1 MCGIAGIV
9 NLGDDASDRS
19 HSMGTRCRQM
29 RSMLVHRGPDD
40 QGEWID
46 PSGIA
51 VLAQTRL
58 AIIDLSPAG
67 HQPMVSR
74 DNRFVIAFNGEIYNF
89 ETLRDDL
96 IRSGV
101 EFRGHSDTEVL
112 LELFARE
119 GASCLARVSGMFAFA
134 VWDRVERSL
143 FLARDPLGIKPLYCW
158 QVGNTIAFASEIRAV
173 LESNLGPRHLDSEA
187 LFGYFQKGAVP
198 EPLTLVE
205 GVRMLPAGHYQ
216 VINRTASNL
225 QSYWSLQFT
234 DEISDPLE
242 AKQSTSRVLE
252 EAMQRHFVS
261 DVPVG
266 IFLSGGLDST
276 ALVALAHRIG
286 RKDIQTLSIGFE
298 EAPYDESM
306 VARQTAEH
314 FGCNHHEK
322 RMHAKDASGLL
333 EDFAR
338 SIDQPSVDGFNT
350 FIVSRFAKECG
361 VKVVLSGLGGDE
373 LFGGYPSFRV
383 VPKLLAWHRRT
394 ARAGVKS
401 LMIPASNLLPR
412 NTPVSRTLRFLSGRG
427 EVSDAFRTV
436 RSVFSQ
442 QDSEDLVRWYTQKE
456 IEQSWA
462 VGRTSYHP
470 PEHVGN
476 AVSQSEISSYMLDQL
491 LRDSDVMSMRHSLEL
506 RVPLLDRAFVE
517 HVTKITPAIRL
528 ANNKQLLV
536 DSVPEIPPWVRNR
549 RKQGFTFPFAEWMSK
564 FAEHSFCELKKT
576 PPIPLPKW
584 YHQWTLFSLNSFL
597 STNQIQHAAT

>member
-9 NLGDDASDRS
+9 TVSDTVPDLFN
-19 HSMGTRCRQM
+19 SMETRCRRM
-29 RSMLVHRGPDD
+29 RSLLVHRGPDD
-40 QGEWID
+40 QGEWVD

-51 VLAQTRL
+51 VLGQTRL
-58 AIIDLSPAG
+58 AIIDLSQAG

-74 DNRFVIAFNGEIYNF
+74 DNRFVITFNGEIYNF
-89 ETLRDDL
+89 ELLRNDL
-96 IRSGV
+96 IQSGV

-134 VWDRVERSL
+134 VWDRVEQSL
-143 FLARDPLGIKPLYCW
+143 FLARDPLGIKPLYYW
-158 QVGNTIAFASEIRAV
+158 QVGDAIAFASEIRAV
-173 LESNLGPRHLDSEA
+173 LESNLGPRRLDSAA

-216 VINRTASNL
+216 VINRTSSKL
-225 QSYWSLQFT
+225 QSYWSLQFA
-234 DEISDPLE
+234 DKISDPLE
-242 AKQSTSRVLE
+242 AKQSTSRSLDQ
-252 EAMQRHFVS
+252 AMQRHLVS

-286 RKDIQTLSIGFE
+286 RKDIQTFSIGFDE
-298 EAPYDESM
+298 GMYDEST

-314 FGCNHHEK
+314 FGCHHHEK
-322 RMHAKDASGLL
+322 RMTAKDASVLL

-383 VPKLLAWHRRT
+383 VPKMIAWHRRT
-394 ARAGVKS
+394 ARTGLQP
-401 LMIPASNLLPR
+401 LMLPASNFLPR
-412 NTPVSRTLRFLSGRG
+412 NTPVSRIFRFLSGKG
-427 EVSDAFRTV
+427 EVSDAYRV
-436 RSVFSQ
+436 MRSVFSQ
-442 QDSEDLVRWYTQKE
+442 QDSADLVRWYTQKE
-456 IEQSWA
+456 VKPVA
-462 VGRTSYHP
+462 RVGGTSYHP

-506 RVPLLDRAFVE
+506 RVPFLDREFVE
-517 HVTKITPAIRL
+517 HITTIVPAIRL
-528 ANNKQLLV
+528 AHNKQLLV
-536 DSVPEIPPWVRNR
+536 DSVPEIPAWVRNR
-549 RKQGFTFPFAEWMSK
+549 RKQGFTFPFSEWMSK
-564 FAEHSFCELKKT
+564 FAEQSFCELRNK
-576 PPIPLPKW
+576 PPAPLPKW
-584 YHQWTLFSLNSFL
+584 YHRWTLFSLNSFL
-597 STNQIQHAAT
+597 STNQIEHAAN